1 VIGAFPFPEAV
12 ARCLAPTAPE
22 SLRIS
27 VARGALPMA
36 PVERL
41 VALATLL
48 ADPAEAVRAAAR
60 QGWEETPASFFADA
74 VRDPRVPEAVLDLV
88 AATRGGK
95 SELLLVLLA
104 HPNVGAK
111 TFRRFL
117 SSDDGEVL
125 GAIAQ
130 NQRALRHHPEVAREL
145 VANSALH
152 PAERGRIASFFGIE
166 LVDEATEAPTPE
178 PSEESAEAPDEAGEP
193 IPEPNVPL
201 PAHLAPTLT
210 EDGHEG
216 EADPKNLYQQ
226 IQSLS
231 VAEKIKLAYLGS
243 KDARRLLSRDT
254 NRVVQR
260 AVLQSPKIREDE
272 VLPIVQDR
280 TVAEEILRLVM
291 ARKDWLKSYPI
302 RLALCQNPKTPM
314 PKALRL
320 LETLQDRD
328 LRQVSKSRNVPSPI
342 SAGALRILA
351 RRGKT

>member
-1 VIGAFPFPEAV
+1 VIAGFQLPEAV

-27 VARGALPMA
+27 VAQGAIPMA

-41 VALATLL
+41 VALAALL
-48 ADPAEAVRAAAR
+48 GDPTDTVRAAAR
-60 QGWEETPASFFADA
+60 QGWEETPPAFFLDA
-74 VRDPRVPEAVLDLV
+74 VRNPRLPAPVLDLV
-88 AATRGGK
+88 AATRG
-95 SELLLVLLA
+95 SDPALVQIVLS
-104 HPNVGAK
+104 HPSVGAK

-117 SSDDGEVL
+117 ASEDGEIL
-125 GAIAQ
+125 GTIAH
-130 NQRALRHHPEVAREL
+130 NQRALQHHPEVAREL
-145 VANSALH
+145 VANPALH
-152 PAERGRIASFFGIE
+152 PAEKGR
-166 LVDEATEAPTPE
+166 LVSLYDLEPEAAPE
-178 PSEESAEAPDEAGEP
+178 EAGEEAAGESDAEP
-193 IPEPNVPL
+193 LPEPDIPL
-201 PAHLAPTLT
+201 PAHLAPALV
-210 EDGHEG
+210 EDGHEAD
-216 EADPKNLYQQ
+216 ADPKNLYQQ

-280 TVAEEILRLVM
+280 TVAEEILRLVIG
-291 ARKDWLKSYPI
+291 RKDWIKNYPI
-302 RLALCQNPKTPM
+302 RLALCQNPKTPAPRAM
-314 PKALRL
+314 RL

-328 LRQVSKSRNVPSPI
+328 LRNISKSRNVPSPI
-342 SAGALRILA
+342 SAGAIRILA